1 MGINP
6 GNLAYGMPPAADDQV
21 RKQRDLERQA
31 RENASARGLA
41 ASQIGSGGLLVTD
54 GGSITIEGTGSLN
67 VGAGA
72 LNSAGAISAGTTIA
86 AGTDITAGGKVTAT
100 GEVKGGTVTSTG
112 DVAAAGIV
120 SAASVS
126 ATGQVSGDTALFP
139 GGVNSVD
146 VYNRL
151 LTYGGGYKNQ
161 YVHVDGSMGYVPSS
175 RRFKQDITTAA
186 LNPAVLSY
194 LRVVT
199 YRYIAAVQ
207 NPEYEAATEV
217 GLIAE
222 EVHDLGLTWLV
233 DYDDEGLPMG
243 VKYDRLALVFIPWM
257 QSVEERLAAAGL

>member
-112 DVAAAGIV
+112 DVAAAG
-120 SAASVS
+120 A
-126 ATGQVSGDTALFP
+126 VSGASLSVTGTASIGDVLTADTGMSSLDARNRVLVSSY
-139 GGVNSVD
+139 GSVYAD
-146 VYNRL
+146 STGRF
-151 LTYGGGYKNQ
+151 GQ
-161 YVHVDGSMGYVPSS
+161 SPSS
-175 RRFKQDITTAA
+175 RRFKQDITPTTIDPEAVYAA
-186 LNPAVLSY
+186 EL
-194 LRVVT
+194 VT
-199 YRYIAAVQ
+199 FRYIAAVEELGESAPVETGAIAEQ
-207 NPEYEAATEV
+207 FADCGLGAFLVRDSEGVISGIAYEKLTVA
-217 GLIAE
+217 LIAT
-222 EVHDLGLTWLV
+222 V
-233 DYDDEGLPMG
+233 
-243 VKYDRLALVFIPWM
+243 
-257 QSVEERLAAAGL
+257 QSLNERLTALGG